1 MSAQITYFYA
11 SVTGNLE
18 TKKQQQRIE
27 CVLGPKEGVEL
38 VKVDITASEADKKK
52 MRELAGDDGA
62 LPPQLAKGDVY
73 LGDFKAFDDA
83 CENETLD
90 EFLKL

>member
-1 MSAQITYFYA
+1 M
-11 SVTGNLE
+11 
-18 TKKQQQRIE
+18 
-27 CVLGPKEGVEL
+27 EL

-73 LGDFKAFDDA
+73 LGVGRNRFRRARARCSDHV
-83 CENETLD
+83 
-90 EFLKL
+90 